1 MNILKFI
8 QFLPYFWTFKMP
20 LILGAFTDNPTLSFH
35 LHLGQNY
42 LVYLLQFLHVHFYI
56 WQNNPYAQNFL
67 PKIFLMIFFL
77 FTPQKNFWIDLNSS
91 KNNLIRLF
99 SIFVKILYEINSG
112 NSKAVIIIDMNL
124 ANVYKKVKVVDL
136 SR

>member
-1 MNILKFI
+1 
-8 QFLPYFWTFKMP
+8 
-20 LILGAFTDNPTLSFH
+20 
-35 LHLGQNY
+35 
-42 LVYLLQFLHVHFYI
+42 
-56 WQNNPYAQNFL
+56 
-67 PKIFLMIFFL
+67 MIFFL